1 MFSVTRKTISKTIA
15 CFFIVAIA
23 VSFGM
28 NLVPAGTKRYLVL
41 AEYDSQAATNH
52 IVHIVRIPFT
62 DGIPGPRERVM
73 DITTQQAGDKSPRVR
88 FDLGRNQIYRNR
100 YIITAY
106 GQVVDITDKKV
117 LVDTHDKFVKAS
129 GDSIVFYTND
139 IFRGKFYSV
148 LDLKTGSFAQVKSP
162 SYDPLPGN
170 DVEPDCSQRNF
181 KIFFYPSSKPK
192 EEVVKDAGYGE
203 DVSLIPNGKPRLP
216 MQWIDNTSF
225 VYPYYNST
233 HDVVTIYKVNY
244 VTHEQKKIGII
255 DQLPENRHYTEFLN
269 DPDGNLVYN
278 CARGYFRIDLKKN
291 EVEEMTFFRLGYGF
305 EVAMEET
312 PGKGNEV
319 KHNGQP
325 IGHYFCTPRLAV
337 ATEGG
342 VAFPFEIVMESERYL
357 QGAQYWSAETAKWK
371 STGDSDLCSV
381 VGWTTE

>member
-1 MFSVTRKTISKTIA
+1 MFSSGRKTVSKIVT
-15 CFFIVAIA
+15 CFFIAAVAI
-23 VSFGM
+23 SFGM
-28 NLVPAGTKRYLVL
+28 NMIPAGQKRYLLL
-41 AEYDSQAATNH
+41 AEYDPQAATNH
-52 IVHIVRIPFT
+52 VVHLVRIPFT

-73 DITTQQAGDKSPRVR
+73 DVTIQQTGDKSPRVR

-106 GQVVDITDKKV
+106 GQVVDIVDKKV
-117 LVDTHDKFVKAS
+117 LVDTHDQFVKAS

-139 IFRGKFYSV
+139 IFRGQFYSV
-148 LDLKTGSFAQVKSP
+148 LDLKTGTFAQVKSP
-162 SYDPLPGN
+162 AYNPLPGH
-170 DVEPDCSQRNF
+170 DVEPDCSQRNY
-181 KIFFYPSSKPK
+181 KIFFYPSAKPK

-203 DVSLIPNGKPRLP
+203 DISLIANGKPRLP
-216 MQWIDNTSF
+216 IEWIDNTTF

-244 VTHEQKKIGII
+244 ITHVQSKIGVI
-255 DQLPENRHYTEFLN
+255 DQLPENRHYTEFLR
-269 DPDGNLVYN
+269 DPEGNLVYS

-291 EVEEMTFFRLGYGF
+291 AVEEMTFFRLGHGF

-312 PGKGNEV
+312 PSKGNEV

-325 IGHYFCTPRLAV
+325 IGHYFCTPKLAV

-342 VAFPFEIVMESERYL
+342 IAFPFEIVMESERYL
-357 QGAQYWSAETAKWK
+357 QGAQYWSAETSKWK
-371 STGDSDLCSV
+371 TTGDSDLCAV